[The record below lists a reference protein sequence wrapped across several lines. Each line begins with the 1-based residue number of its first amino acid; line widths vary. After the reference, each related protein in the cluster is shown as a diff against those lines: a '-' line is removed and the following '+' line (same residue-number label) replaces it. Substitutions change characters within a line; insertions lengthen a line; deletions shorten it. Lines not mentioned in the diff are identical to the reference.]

1 MILASAG
8 SGKTYALTNRFVQLL
23 ALGAKPERIAALTF
37 TRKAAGEFFDEILRK
52 LARAAGDPD
61 AARRI
66 AGQIGAPGLTPA
78 DFTRMLRAMVEAMP
92 RLSLGTLDSFFS
104 RVVRAFPLELGL
116 GGDFEILQ
124 EHASRI
130 ERRRVVRRIF
140 AVAGPLDA
148 AQKDFIEAFKRATF
162 GAEEK
167 RLSLH
172 LDGFLDEHVEVFLAA
187 PDEAVWGRAE
197 RIWPEGNDA
206 LAKAA
211 TRGAALRALQ
221 GALPWEAM
229 TDGQRL
235 RWEDFF
241 AALPSWA
248 PGAPLPDP
256 VEYVLKNA
264 QKAWAGLAEIVV
276 ERKKSSLPPAAVAAL
291 RDLVSGIIG
300 AEFARRLEMTRG
312 IFAILRGY
320 EAVYDGTVRR
330 LGRLTFSDLQRLLL
344 PAGAA
349 GARPLSREAAD
360 DARLFI
366 DWRLD
371 AQIDH
376 WLLDEFQ
383 DTSFD
388 QWRVLRNLIDEAV
401 QDPSG
406 TRSFFYVGDVKQAI
420 YAWREGDAGL
430 FQEIFHH
437 YNAAAP
443 NTIGVKRLDASYRS
457 GRAVIAM
464 VNGVMGD
471 GAALRRLFPAPAVAR
486 WVEEWHEHASALPDR
501 EGYAELRLAE
511 GPEGRFAE
519 TLRILQEI
527 EPLRRGLDAAVLVRT
542 NETASALADFLRR
555 EGGFP
560 AVAESDL
567 RVGIDNPLTCALL
580 ALFRAAAHPGDT
592 SARAL
597 VRMTPIEGILREA
610 KIAGADDL
618 TRAVLGEIH
627 EGGFEKTVEA
637 WLRRIEPF
645 LAAGDPFSRERG
657 RQLANAGRLFDQAG
671 GRDVAEF
678 AAFVERYTER
688 DSDAAGAVRIMT
700 VHKAKGLGFDLVILP
715 DLQGQTL
722 AKRRSDLAVQQGP
735 DRSVQWVM
743 DLPALDLAM
752 TDPVLA
758 AHIEEARAEACYE
771 NLCLLY
777 VALTRAKTAMYV
789 VTEPVGRSQSA
800 NFPRLLQETLGEAW
814 TAGDPQWFEAM
825 PAAAGSEK
833 EAAGRLRVLENLSL
847 PAPVRRPARRASA
860 SRTGV
865 VRAAEAFVLEA
876 GGGADFGTEVHALLA
891 GVEWADGAEVARLAA
906 IWRKGSPA
914 TEEALACLAAPALAE
929 IWRPPEGTAKVEVW
943 RERSFELV
951 LDGAWVTGIFDRV
964 TVVRDVQ
971 GRAQRAE
978 VWDFKTD
985 AVALAEVGAALE
997 RHGPQLQIYRPAVA
1011 RLTGLPLEAVAGGLV
1026 LTRLRLSRRAGAPP
1040 RP

>member
-52 LARAAGDPD
+52 LARAARDP
-61 AARRI
+61 ASAGVI
-66 AGQIGAPGLTPA
+66 AGQIGAPGLAPA
-78 DFTRMLRAMVEAMP
+78 DFNRMLRAMVEAMP
-92 RLSLGTLDSFFS
+92 RLSLGTLDSFFA

-140 AVAGPLDA
+140 AVAGPLDT

-162 GAEEK
+162 GVEEK
-167 RLSLH
+167 RLSSH
-172 LDGFLDEHVEVFLAA
+172 LDGFLDDHIDIFLAA
-187 PDEAVWGRAE
+187 PDEDAWGRPE

-211 TRGAALRALQ
+211 TRGDALRALHA
-221 GALPWEAM
+221 ALPWEAV
-229 TDGQRL
+229 TEGQRL
-235 RWEDFF
+235 RWENFF
-241 AALPSWA
+241 AALPSWS

-256 VEYVLKNA
+256 VKYVLKNA
-264 QKAWAGLAEIVV
+264 LAVWPGVAEIVV
-276 ERKKSSLPPAAVAAL
+276 ERKKSSLPPAAAAAL
-291 RDLVSGIIG
+291 RDLVEGIIG

-320 EAVYDGTVRR
+320 EAVYDGAVRR

-344 PAGAA
+344 PAGPG
-349 GARPLSREAAD
+349 GARRLSREAAD
-360 DARLFI
+360 EARLFI

-383 DTSFD
+383 DTSFG
-388 QWRVLRNLIDEAV
+388 QWRVLQNLIDEAV

-420 YAWREGDAGL
+420 YSWREGDAGL
-430 FQEIFHH
+430 FREIFNH

-443 NTIGVKRLDASYRS
+443 GTIGVERLDSSYRS

-464 VNGVMGD
+464 VNRVMGD
-471 GAALRRLFPAPAVAR
+471 GAALGRLFPAPAVAR
-486 WVEEWHEHASALPDR
+486 WVEEWHDHASASPDR
-501 EGYAELRLAE
+501 EGYAELRVAE
-511 GPEGRFAE
+511 GEEGRFAE
-519 TLRILQEI
+519 TLRILQET
-527 EPLRRGLDAAVLVRT
+527 EPLERGLKVAVLVRT
-542 NETASALADFLRR
+542 NDAASALADYLRR

-580 ALFRAAAHPGDT
+580 ALFRTAAHPGDT
-592 SARAL
+592 AARAH
-597 VRMTPIEGILREA
+597 VRMTPIEGILQEM
-610 KIAGADDL
+610 KIAGPDGL
-618 TRAVLGEIH
+618 TRAMLGQIH
-627 EGGFEKTVEA
+627 EGGFEKTIES
-637 WLRRIEPF
+637 WLRRIEPH
-645 LAAGDPFSRERG
+645 LQPDDAFSRERG
-657 RQLANAGRLFDQAG
+657 RQLATAGRLFDQTG

-678 AAFVERYTER
+678 VAFVERYAER

-735 DRSVQWVM
+735 DRSIQWVM

-752 TDPVLA
+752 SDPVLA
-758 AHIEEARAEACYE
+758 EHIEESRAESCYE

-777 VALTRAKTAMYV
+777 VAMTRAKTAMYI
-789 VTEPVGRSQSA
+789 VTEPVGTSKSA

-814 TAGDPQWFEAM
+814 TTGDPRWFRAISFVSGGEEGSAGNLRVIEDSSM
-825 PAAAGSEK
+825 PAS
-833 EAAGRLRVLENLSL
+833 S
-847 PAPVRRPARRASA
+847 RRPARRPSVAHV
-860 SRTGV
+860 GIV
-865 VRAAEAFVLEA
+865 PAADAFTLDA
-876 GGGADFGTEVHALLA
+876 KGGADFGTAVHRLLAEVEWSTPSEVEHRALLWQR
-891 GVEWADGAEVARLAA
+891 GD
-906 IWRKGSPA
+906 PA
-914 TEEALACLAAPALAE
+914 TEEAIACLDAPSLAE
-929 IWRPPEGTAKVEVW
+929 VWQRPAGAVAARVW

-951 LDGAWVTGIFDRV
+951 LDGAWVSGVFDRV
-964 TVVRDVQ
+964 VIVRDAQ
-971 GRAQRAE
+971 GLATG
-978 VWDFKTD
+978 VTVYDFKTD
-985 AVALAEVGAALE
+985 AIGPAEVAAAVE
-997 RHGPQLQIYRPAVA
+997 RHASQLQIYRQAAA
-1011 RLTGLPLEAVAGGLV
+1011 RLTGLPLEAVTARLV
-1026 LTRLRLSRRAGAPP
+1026 LTRLRMSP
-1040 RP
+1040 